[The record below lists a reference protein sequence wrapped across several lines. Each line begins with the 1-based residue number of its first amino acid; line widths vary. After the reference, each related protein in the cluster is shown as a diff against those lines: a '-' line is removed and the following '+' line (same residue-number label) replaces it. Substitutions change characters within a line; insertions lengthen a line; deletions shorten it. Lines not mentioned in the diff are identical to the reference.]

1 MNTKLSNKEIGSLLN
16 RATRQLDRS
25 TLNEL
30 RTARH
35 HALQNQ
41 RVASPVW
48 VSQNGLL
55 HGQLRLSPRALN
67 WIIVGVVASL
77 LVINLTYWERTYEH
91 DHSDIDIAILTD
103 DMPVDAFVD

>member
-16 RATRQLDRS
+16 RSAQQLDRS

-30 RTARH
+30 HTARQQ
-35 HALQNQ
+35 ALQNQ

-48 VSQNGLL
+48 VSRNGLL

-67 WIIVGVVASL
+67 WFIVGVVASL

-103 DMPVDAFVD
+103 DMPVDAFID

>member
-16 RATRQLDRS
+16 RSAQQLDRS

-30 RTARH
+30 HTARQQ
-35 HALQNQ
+35 ALQNQ

-48 VSQNGLL
+48 VSRNGLL

-67 WIIVGVVASL
+67 WFIVGVVASL

>member
-16 RATRQLDRS
+16 RSAQQLDRS

-41 RVASPVW
+41 RVTSPVW
-48 VSQNGLL
+48 VSRNGLL

-67 WIIVGVVASL
+67 WFIVGVVASL

>member
-1 MNTKLSNKEIGSLLN
+1 MNIKLSNKEIGNLLN
-16 RATRQLDRS
+16 TAARQLDRS

-30 RTARH
+30 HTARQQ
-35 HALQNQ
+35 ALKNQ
-41 RVASPVW
+41 RVASPIW

-55 HGQLRLSPRALN
+55 HGQLQLSPRALN

-77 LVINLTYWERTYEH
+77 LVVNLTYWERTYER

-103 DMPVDAFVD
+103 DLPVDVFVD